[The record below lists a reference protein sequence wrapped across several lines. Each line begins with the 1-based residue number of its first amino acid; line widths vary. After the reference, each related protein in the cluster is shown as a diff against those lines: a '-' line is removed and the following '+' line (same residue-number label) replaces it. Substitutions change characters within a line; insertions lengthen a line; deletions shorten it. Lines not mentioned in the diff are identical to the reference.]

1 MMKSFS
7 RNLCLVSGAL
17 MLGLSTPVFADVI
30 YSNTTNDL
38 SMRFNTGAAEVGDEI
53 TLESTGFLTSFSLE
67 YWAEN
72 SANSSAFA
80 GNVEARVRLYRNTGG
95 LVSGYASPGA
105 VAIYDSGWFSLGVPT
120 SRSTINFAAG
130 IDLPP
135 SGLFIPDSTITWS
148 VQFQGL
154 GSTDSAGLDVF
165 NPPTVGSS
173 YDDYWWRNPSTGEWA
188 LLQDGTGIPMNFA
201 ARFEA
206 TIPEPSSLSLVL
218 LGGLGAVWM
227 RRNRK

>member
-1 MMKSFS
+1 MSVPS
-7 RNLCLVSGAL
+7 
-17 MLGLSTPVFADVI
+17 FADAI
-30 YSNTTNDL
+30 YSNTSNDL
-38 SMRFNTGAAEVGDEI
+38 STRFDTGTAEVGDEV

-72 SANSSAFA
+72 SASSSAFA
-80 GNVEARVRLYRNTGG
+80 GNVEARVRLYRNNGE
-95 LVSGYASPGA
+95 LVSGYASPSDF
-105 VAIYDSGWFSLGVPT
+105 IYDSGWFSLGAPT

-130 IDLPP
+130 VDWSP
-135 SGLFIPDSTITWS
+135 SGLFIADNNITWS
-148 VQFQGL
+148 IQFQGL

-173 YDDYWWRNPSTGEWA
+173 YDDYWWRDPGTGEWS
-188 LLQDGTGIPMNFA
+188 LLQDGSGIPMNFA

>member
-1 MMKSFS
+1 
-7 RNLCLVSGAL
+7 
-17 MLGLSTPVFADVI
+17 MLGLSAPVFADVI

-38 SMRFNTGAAEVGDEI
+38 SMRFNTGLAEVGDEV

-72 SANSSAFA
+72 SASSSAFA
-80 GNVEARVRLYRNTGG
+80 GNVEARVRLYRNNGE
-95 LVSGYASPGA
+95 LVSGYASPNDF
-105 VAIYDSGWFSLGVPT
+105 IYDSGWFSLGVPT

-130 IDLPP
+130 VDWSPG
-135 SGLFIPDSTITWS
+135 GLFIADNNITWS
-148 VQFQGL
+148 IQFQGL

-165 NPPTVGSS
+165 DPPTVGSS
-173 YDDYWWRNPSTGEWA
+173 YDDYWWKNPSTGEWS
-188 LLQDGTGIPMNFA
+188 LLQDGSSIPMNFA

-206 TIPEPSSLSLVL
+206 TIPEPSSMSLVL
-218 LGGLGAVWM
+218 LGGLAAVWM